1 MADTATS
8 GVLVNERSVRPLR
21 RWRWAALLVVL
32 VLFAGLVSVLVAGF
46 PSRLYTIPSG
56 AMETTLHGCD
66 RCTDDRVLVDRTAYW
81 FGAPRPGDIVV
92 FVAPPS
98 WQDPGATA
106 APAEFVRRVIAVG
119 GQTVSCCDDQN
130 RVVVDG
136 RAMDEPYVY
145 LLPEAGAAAQSPFPP
160 VHVPPGELWVMGDSR
175 NNSADS
181 RAPGLGPVPIDDV
194 VGRMWWRVLPLS
206 RFGHLGP
213 AH

>member
-8 GVLVNERSVRPLR
+8 GVLVIERSARPLR

-81 FGAPRPGDIVV
+81 FGDPRPGDIVV

-106 APAEFVRRVIAVG
+106 ASAAFVRRVIAVG

-136 RAMDEPYVY
+136 RAIDAPYVY

-181 RAPGLGPVPIDDV
+181 RAPGKGPVPVDDV

-206 RFGHLGP
+206 RFGRI
-213 AH
+213 ASAR